1 VAALQLRHHPFEA
14 GARRRIERVIL
25 FKLLALPVTAPA
37 AGIRYC
43 LEKVLE
49 VAEQQMWDEDPVR
62 EQLMLVNEAYEEG
75 RMPEAEFREREAEL
89 LARLREIREH
99 RKAVA
104 RAHLSAQPDE
114 GAREVVIEMPDELR

>member
-1 VAALQLRHHPFEA
+1 M
-14 GARRRIERVIL
+14 IL

-99 RKAVA
+99 KKAAA
-104 RAHLSAQPDE
+104 RAQLPAQPDE
-114 GAREVVIEMPDELR
+114 GAREVVIELPDELR